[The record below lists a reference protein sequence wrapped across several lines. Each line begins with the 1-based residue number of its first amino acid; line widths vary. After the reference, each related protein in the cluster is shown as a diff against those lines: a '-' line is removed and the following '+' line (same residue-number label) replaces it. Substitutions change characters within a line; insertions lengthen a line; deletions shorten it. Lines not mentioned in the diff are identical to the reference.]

1 MDLKEKLRL
10 KTANPASA
18 APVKLAFLGDSV
30 THGCF
35 EIIEKAAGCF
45 DCVYD
50 QDAVYHNRLRR
61 QLAAVF
67 PNCPATMINA
77 GISGG
82 SAQQG
87 AERVRRDVIEAG
99 PDLAVVCFGLNDALQ
114 PDGLEGYRQGLSSI
128 FRQLKEAGIQT
139 LFMTPNM
146 MCTAVSPQI
155 PAGWQRET
163 GEACAAVQCGGTMD
177 RFMDEARRSAPG
189 KSARVRLL
197 RGLEEAGGVGGGY
210 PLPAV
215 QPYQPPHPGD
225 ARAVRG
231 PAVRSHHIVRRPVML
246 RYTGLRLDH
255 GALEGESR
263 RRVTNNPTPFFHGL
277 RRRTEKNGGKPPPG
291 DGFQRKRAA
300 VGQRLD
306 RTGGPGASVCRPP
319 LPAERRIAFTVEIRD
334 ACREQSPPAS
344 AWFYLSAL
352 PGRPANWIAP
362 QEDVPGRP
370 LYFRRRFAVRPGG
383 ERGAVHLRPGVPPG
397 RAGRRRLD
405 PDAVLD
411 PAVTRL
417 FQTGFLCISA

>member
-67 PNCPATMINA
+67 PNCPATIINA

-114 PDGLEGYRQGLSSI
+114 PDGLEGYRKGLSSI

-177 RFMDEARRSAPG
+177 RFMDEARALC
-189 KSARVRLL
+189 AREKVPVCDCYADWKRL
-197 RGLEEAGGVGGGY
+197 EALGADI
-210 PLPAV
+210 PCLLSNHIN
-215 QPYQPPHPGD
+215 HPT
-225 ARAVRG
+225 REM
-231 PAVRSHHIVRRPVML
+231 H
-246 RYTGLRLDH
+246 
-255 GALEGESR
+255 AL
-263 RRVTNNPTPFFHGL
+263 F
-277 RRRTEKNGGKPPPG
+277 
-291 DGFQRKRAA
+291 AA
-300 VGQRLD
+300 
-306 RTGGPGASVCRPP
+306 
-319 LPAERRIAFTVEIRD
+319 
-334 ACREQSPPAS
+334 
-344 AWFYLSAL
+344 
-352 PGRPANWIAP
+352 
-362 QEDVPGRP
+362 
-370 LYFRRRFAVRPGG
+370 
-383 ERGAVHLRPGVPPG
+383 
-397 RAGRRRLD
+397 
-405 PDAVLD
+405 
-411 PAVTRL
+411 RL
-417 FQTGFLCISA
+417 FEAIIL

>member
-155 PAGWQRET
+155 PAGCQRET

-177 RFMDEARRSAPG
+177 RFMDEARALC
-189 KSARVRLL
+189 AREKVPVCDCYADWKRL
-197 RGLEEAGGVGGGY
+197 EALGADI
-210 PLPAV
+210 PCLLSNHIN
-215 QPYQPPHPGD
+215 HPT
-225 ARAVRG
+225 REM
-231 PAVRSHHIVRRPVML
+231 H
-246 RYTGLRLDH
+246 
-255 GALEGESR
+255 AL
-263 RRVTNNPTPFFHGL
+263 F
-277 RRRTEKNGGKPPPG
+277 
-291 DGFQRKRAA
+291 AA
-300 VGQRLD
+300 
-306 RTGGPGASVCRPP
+306 
-319 LPAERRIAFTVEIRD
+319 
-334 ACREQSPPAS
+334 
-344 AWFYLSAL
+344 
-352 PGRPANWIAP
+352 
-362 QEDVPGRP
+362 
-370 LYFRRRFAVRPGG
+370 
-383 ERGAVHLRPGVPPG
+383 
-397 RAGRRRLD
+397 
-405 PDAVLD
+405 
-411 PAVTRL
+411 RL
-417 FQTGFLCISA
+417 FEAIIL